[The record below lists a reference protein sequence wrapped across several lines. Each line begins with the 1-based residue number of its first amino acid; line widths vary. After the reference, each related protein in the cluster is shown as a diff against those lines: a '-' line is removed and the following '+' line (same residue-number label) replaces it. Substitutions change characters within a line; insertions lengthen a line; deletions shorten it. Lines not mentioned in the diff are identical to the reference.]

1 MIGLIQELISFIMHI
16 DVHLEEIIRDF
27 GNWSYLILFA
37 IVFVETGVVIFPFL
51 PGDSL
56 LFASGTLT
64 AAMGAFDLW
73 ILIPVF
79 LAAAILGDTMNYHIG
94 HKVGTWI
101 PPKSFLGRIVKKERM
116 EAAEKFFNT
125 HGGKTIVIARFM
137 PFIRT
142 FIPFVAG
149 ASKMH
154 YSYFLLY
161 NIVGA
166 VLWVFSCTLLGYF
179 FGNIPIIKDNFS
191 VVLILIIVISVI
203 PAVIG
208 AFKSKFGKRGMC
220 PYGAELK
227 VHL

>member
-1 MIGLIQELISFIMHI
+1 MIGLIQELFSFIMHI

-73 ILIPVF
+73 VLIPVF

-94 HKVGTWI
+94 HKVGTSI

-191 VVLILIIVISVI
+191 VVLILIIFISVV

-208 AFKSKFGKRGMC
+208 AFKSKFGK
-220 PYGAELK
+220 
-227 VHL
+227 

>member
-1 MIGLIQELISFIMHI
+1 MIELIKELISFIMHI
-16 DVHLEEIIRDF
+16 DVHLEEIIRKF
-27 GNWSYLILFA
+27 GNLSYFVLFA

-56 LFASGTLT
+56 LFASGTLA
-64 AAMGAFDLW
+64 AAMGAFNMW

-94 HKVGTWI
+94 HKVGTSI
-101 PPKSFLGRIVKKERM
+101 PPKSFLGRVVKKERM
-116 EAAEKFFNT
+116 EAAEKFFNK

-149 ASKMH
+149 ASKMK
-154 YSYFLLY
+154 YGYFIMY

-166 VLWVFSCTLLGYF
+166 VLWVLSCTLLGYF

-191 VVLILIIVISVI
+191 TVLILIILISVV

-208 AFKSKFGKRGMC
+208 AIKSKTSRK
-220 PYGAELK
+220 
-227 VHL
+227 

>member
-1 MIGLIQELISFIMHI
+1 MIELIKELISFIMHI

-56 LFASGTLT
+56 LFASGTLA
-64 AAMGAFDLW
+64 AAMGAFDMW

-94 HKVGTWI
+94 HKVGTSI
-101 PPKSFLGRIVKKERM
+101 PPKSLLGRVVKKERM

-149 ASKMH
+149 ASKMN

-161 NIVGA
+161 NILGA

-179 FGNIPIIKDNFS
+179 FGNIPIIKDSFS
-191 VVLILIIVISVI
+191 VVLILIIFISVV

-208 AFKSKFGKRGMC
+208 AIKAKVGK
-220 PYGAELK
+220 
-227 VHL
+227 

>member
-1 MIGLIQELISFIMHI
+1 MIELIKELISFIMHI

-27 GNWSYLILFA
+27 GNWSYLVLFA

-56 LFASGTLT
+56 LFASGTLA
-64 AAMGAFDLW
+64 AAMGAFDMWL
-73 ILIPVF
+73 LIPVF
-79 LAAAILGDTMNYHIG
+79 LAAAILGDTMNYQIG
-94 HKVGTWI
+94 HKVGTSI
-101 PPKSFLGRIVKKERM
+101 PPNSFLGRVIKKERM
-116 EAAEKFFNT
+116 EAAERFFNK

-149 ASKMH
+149 ASKMK
-154 YSYFLLY
+154 YSYFVMY

-191 VVLILIIVISVI
+191 TVLILIILISVV

-208 AFKSKFGKRGMC
+208 AIKAKIGK
-220 PYGAELK
+220 
-227 VHL
+227 

>member
-1 MIGLIQELISFIMHI
+1 MIELIKELISFIMHI
-16 DVHLEEIIRDF
+16 DVHLEEIIHKF
-27 GNWSYLILFA
+27 GNLSYFVLFA

-56 LFASGTLT
+56 LFASGTLA
-64 AAMGAFDLW
+64 AAMGAFNMW

-94 HKVGTWI
+94 HKVGTSI
-101 PPKSFLGRIVKKERM
+101 PPKSFLGRVVKKERM
-116 EAAEKFFNT
+116 EAAEKFFNK

-149 ASKMH
+149 ASKMK
-154 YSYFLLY
+154 YGYFIMY
-161 NIVGA
+161 NVLGA

-191 VVLILIIVISVI
+191 TVLILIILISVV

-208 AFKSKFGKRGMC
+208 AIKAKASGK
-220 PYGAELK
+220 
-227 VHL
+227 

>member
-1 MIGLIQELISFIMHI
+1 MELIKELINFIMHI
-16 DVHLEEIIRDF
+16 DVHLEEIIHKF
-27 GNWSYLILFA
+27 GNLSYLVLFA

-56 LFASGTLT
+56 LFASGTLA
-64 AAMGAFDLW
+64 AAMGAFNMW

-94 HKVGTWI
+94 QKVGTSI
-101 PPKSFLGRIVKKERM
+101 PPKSFLGRVVKKERM
-116 EAAEKFFNT
+116 EAAEKFFNK

-149 ASKMH
+149 ASKMK
-154 YSYFLLY
+154 YSYFIMY
-161 NIVGA
+161 NVVGA
-166 VLWVFSCTLLGYF
+166 VLWVLSCTLLGYF
-179 FGNIPIIKDNFS
+179 FGNIPIIKNNFS
-191 VVLILIIVISVI
+191 TVLILIILLSVV

-208 AFKSKFGKRGMC
+208 AIKAKTSRK
-220 PYGAELK
+220 
-227 VHL
+227 

>member
-1 MIGLIQELISFIMHI
+1 MIELIKELISFIMHI
-16 DVHLEEIIRDF
+16 DVHLEEIIREF
-27 GNWSYLILFA
+27 GNLSYFVLFA

-56 LFASGTLT
+56 LFASGTLA
-64 AAMGAFDLW
+64 AAMGAFNMW

-94 HKVGTWI
+94 HKVGTSI
-101 PPKSFLGRIVKKERM
+101 PPKSFLGRVVKKERM
-116 EAAEKFFNT
+116 EAAEKFFNK

-149 ASKMH
+149 ASKMK
-154 YSYFLLY
+154 YGYFILY
-161 NIVGA
+161 NVVGA
-166 VLWVFSCTLLGYF
+166 VLWVFSCTLLGYK
-179 FGNIPIIKDNFS
+179 FGNIPVIKDNFS
-191 VVLILIIVISVI
+191 TVLILIILISVI

-208 AFKSKFGKRGMC
+208 VIKSKVSGK
-220 PYGAELK
+220 
-227 VHL
+227 

>member
-1 MIGLIQELISFIMHI
+1 MIELIKELISFIMHI
-16 DVHLEEIIRDF
+16 DVHLEEIIREF
-27 GNWSYLILFA
+27 GNLSYFVLFA

-56 LFASGTLT
+56 LFASGTLA
-64 AAMGAFDLW
+64 AAMGAFDMW

-94 HKVGTWI
+94 HKVGTSI
-101 PPKSFLGRIVKKERM
+101 PPKSFLGRVVKKERM

-149 ASKMH
+149 ASKMK
-154 YSYFLLY
+154 YGYFIMY
-161 NIVGA
+161 NVVGA
-166 VLWVFSCTLLGYF
+166 VLWVFSCTLLGYY
-179 FGNIPIIKDNFS
+179 FGNFPIIKDNFS
-191 VVLILIIVISVI
+191 TVLILIILISVV

-208 AFKSKFGKRGMC
+208 VIKSKVSGK
-220 PYGAELK
+220 
-227 VHL
+227 